1 MFITPLEGK
10 IIAEP
15 LQKGEKEKTTAS
27 GILIA
32 NDTVEKMRFVK
43 ARVVAVATHK
53 YVGDKLVPMIV
64 KENDVIYFD
73 QTTTR
78 EFKYDGNDYFCLEE
92 DRVYGVLND
101 NS

>member
-15 LQKGEKEKTTAS
+15 LQRGEEEKTTAS
-27 GILIA
+27 GIVIPGSE
-32 NDTVEKMRFVK
+32 VEKMRFVK

-78 EFKYDGNDYFCLEE
+78 EFKFDSKDYYCLEE